1 MKWKSLSPWNSPGQ
15 NTGEGSLSLLEGI
28 FPTQGLN
35 PGLLQCRQIFYHL
48 NHQGSPR
55 ILEWLAYP
63 ISSRSSQPRNQ
74 TGVSCIAGDS
84 LPTELPGKPYFL
96 KNWGIMCMER
106 KAQILIMHLISNLFG
121 GPNSIPE
128 MPQATKTWALYLT
141 PSSCTGYAWI
151 TSRRTLGG
159 SDDAPARDP
168 HPVCFLSFK
177 G

>member
-1 MKWKSLSPWNSPGQ
+1 
-15 NTGEGSLSLLEGI
+15 
-28 FPTQGLN
+28 
-35 PGLLQCRQIFYHL
+35 
-48 NHQGSPR
+48 
-55 ILEWLAYP
+55 
-63 ISSRSSQPRNQ
+63 
-74 TGVSCIAGDS
+74 
-84 LPTELPGKPYFL
+84 
-96 KNWGIMCMER
+96 MCMER

-128 MPQATKTWALYLT
+128 MPQATKTSALYLT
-141 PSSCTGYAWI
+141 PSSYTGYAWI